1 MKRNLPNA
9 LSLLRLVAAVVLL
22 GLEPLSLG
30 YFAVFTLAGLTDALD
45 GFLARRWGVCT
56 QLGARLDSI
65 GDLFFYG
72 VMLLGTFPA
81 LRLRLPALCWYGVA
95 AVLLIRIT
103 SYITGAIKFKCF
115 MAIHTYGNK
124 ATGFLLFL
132 LPYVML
138 AGDVLLCLYAVLVIA
153 VAGLSSLEE
162 WLIHLRFQ
170 TYQKNRRTLLHRP
183 VGGEQRENG

>member
-9 LSLLRLVAAVVLL
+9 LSLLRLAAAVALL
-22 GLEPLSLG
+22 RLEPLSSG
-30 YFAVFTLAGLTDALD
+30 YFVVFTLAGLTDALD
-45 GFLARRWGVCT
+45 GFLARRWGVCS
-56 QLGARLDSI
+56 QLGARLDSV

-72 VMLLGTFPA
+72 VMLFGAFPV
-81 LRLRLPALCWYGVA
+81 LRLRLPTLCWYGVA
-95 AVLLIRIT
+95 VVLLIRAA
-103 SYITGAIKFKCF
+103 SYITGAVKFKCF
-115 MAIHTYGNK
+115 TAIHTYGNK

-138 AGDVLLCLYAVLVIA
+138 AGDVLLCLYAVVVIA

-170 TYQKNRRTLLHRP
+170 TYQKNRRTLLRRP
-183 VGGEQRENG
+183 MGGEQRENG